1 MAKLPTSLIKHA
13 DPVLRDLP
21 VGATGFVSLTAMRV
35 DSKLDCFLDPEISY
49 RTQKDIFHSILV
61 TRQADGYHVVLLS
74 HWQWK
79 PEPLNPEGRLPVVT
93 LVERYDPEIDVFRE
107 RRKG

>member
-49 RTQKDIFHSILV
+49 RTQKGIFHSILV

-79 PEPLNPEGRLPVVT
+79 PEPLKPEGRLPVVT
-93 LVERYDPEIDVFRE
+93 LVERYDPEIDLFKE